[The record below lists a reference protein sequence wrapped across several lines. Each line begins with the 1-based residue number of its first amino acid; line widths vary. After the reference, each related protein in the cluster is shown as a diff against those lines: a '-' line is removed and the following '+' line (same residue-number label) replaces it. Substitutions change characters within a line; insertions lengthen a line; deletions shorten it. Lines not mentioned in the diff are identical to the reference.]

1 VKMNMFLT
9 SFDHNQWSNPP
20 RTLPHENTTV
30 RWCETSHGHCR
41 TKQPSETGSR
51 RRRLNIEIV
60 QVILR
65 ATWKTESDEEN
76 RIISMDSW

>member
-1 VKMNMFLT
+1 MYQYYILT
-9 SFDHNQWSNPP
+9 LYYDYTIIIPKTVPQLSEGA
-20 RTLPHENTTV
+20 RLPH
-30 RWCETSHGHCR
+30 
-41 TKQPSETGSR
+41 KQPSETGSR

-76 RIISMDSW
+76 RIISMNSW

>member
-1 VKMNMFLT
+1 MYQYYILT
-9 SFDHNQWSNPP
+9 LYYDYTIIIPKTVPQLSEGARPP
-20 RTLPHENTTV
+20 H
-30 RWCETSHGHCR
+30 
-41 TKQPSETGSR
+41 KQPSETGSR